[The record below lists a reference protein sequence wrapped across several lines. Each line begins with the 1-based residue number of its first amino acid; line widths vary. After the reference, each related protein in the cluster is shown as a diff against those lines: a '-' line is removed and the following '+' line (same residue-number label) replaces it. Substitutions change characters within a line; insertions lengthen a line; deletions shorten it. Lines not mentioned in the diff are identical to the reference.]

1 MLMDATFPLRR
12 REILTNNLRV
22 WKLLK
27 EYPPLENGNGNEVI
41 KTFLVPVFFFS
52 LYGKEFNAKN
62 EQKS

>member
-1 MLMDATFPLRR
+1 M
-12 REILTNNLRV
+12 TNNLRV